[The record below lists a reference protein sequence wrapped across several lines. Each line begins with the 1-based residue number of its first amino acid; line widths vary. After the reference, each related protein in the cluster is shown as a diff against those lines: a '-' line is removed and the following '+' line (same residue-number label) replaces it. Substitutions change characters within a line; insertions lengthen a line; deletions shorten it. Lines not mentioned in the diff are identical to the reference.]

1 MLFGVSENALA
12 CFLRVSKIL
21 KDREQSKSQKTW
33 SEKGSFSGTG
43 PYKHMH
49 LLDLEKSIRQQ

>member
-1 MLFGVSENALA
+1 MLFGVSEK
-12 CFLRVSKIL
+12 CTGMF
-21 KDREQSKSQKTW
+21 SKSQQNPQGPR